1 MSREVKV
8 GELEEG
14 ELELKKG
21 ELGGEDARRSI
32 FGSNKLIVVIRK
44 YCGDVSYRCRT

>member
-1 MSREVKV
+1 M

-32 FGSNKLIVVIRK
+32 FGSNKLIVAIGRR
-44 YCGDVSYRCRT
+44 CFVSF